1 MTLARNWRF
10 CAINNTGQTLAVT
23 GSDALAITYR
33 GVKRD
38 GTFQASQQTV
48 SHTAPDLTE
57 GSAAEFSAVDNS
69 TDQFVGLHATVTVT
83 ATNASADG
91 TIDIYI
97 ETSTDGGTTF
107 PSDAL
112 DFVAS
117 EDLTWIG
124 SLRINSDGAGYQRAT
139 NIEI

>member
-91 TIDIYI
+91 TIDIYV

>member
-38 GTFQASQQTV
+38 GSYQATEQTL
-48 SHTAPDLTE
+48 SYTTPDLTN
-57 GSAAEFSAVDNS
+57 GNAAEFAGVDNS
-69 TDQFVGLHATVTVT
+69 TDQFVGLDGTVTVT

-107 PSDAL
+107 PSDAP

-117 EDLTWIG
+117 EDLTWVA
-124 SLRINSDGAGYQRAT
+124 SLRINSNGAGYQKAT
-139 NIEI
+139 NIKI